1 MPYTTREAIT
11 TLSTY
16 LGINLGVSVRSIDQ
30 TSNRGYEI
38 RLPSGDRCVIFVYPI
53 SHKQDDSK
61 NFFDTRDSGARE
73 RGIAW
78 NYAQTRNLKY
88 FCLAVHDQVE
98 KYKDYIFSLECDEHR
113 ITEVSGTLNGSR
125 NGRGTQVVIP
135 TSCVPSKNFE
145 RIHTDNGFYIAV
157 VHKNHLYDYLEQYDN
172 RPYMDKTLPLVDTA
186 EIEESGCA
194 TNVSPD
200 VIKAE
205 FELFLKNVAKNK
217 KGGPLAPGTIGNC
230 LSNLQ
235 KNMKFLKEFESKNI
249 YEISSIDTILFLQ
262 EELSKN
268 EEYMSEDRDKTKGN
282 GYYRHSLEQY
292 KKFLIYYKEKTIELV
307 EIDEESTFVQSPFT
321 PVQVI
326 YYGVP
331 GCGKSHAVDKIIN
344 EAIAEFNKDKN
355 AENQITY
362 EKQVIR
368 TVFHPDYC
376 YADFVG
382 QIMPQKERDGGI
394 KYEFKP
400 GPLAN
405 IIRKAYLN
413 PSKPYFLIIEEINR
427 GNAAAIFGESFQLLD
442 RYKKGEHSSN
452 EEIQNENYNYTE
464 GWSKYSIN
472 NDDVND
478 FILQGG
484 DPKVTEKEPGVV
496 YESDSVDSPKSA
508 IKIPSRNMHFST
520 YCGIR
525 LPPNLSLYATMNT
538 SDQNVFTLDNAFQRR
553 WEMKQVTNKLKDN
566 VPQNLSDA
574 EKDAAQIEVNQYNE
588 YIGGTIE
595 NGGTSVKW
603 GEFRE
608 EINKI
613 IMLSAE
619 ENGLLS
625 MEDKRLGGW
634 FITPKNEP
642 DDPEGTPPKITK
654 KAFAEK
660 VLKYLW
666 DDAFKFDRTSHFGS
680 TTTLEDLIED
690 FEDNGFKVFVGKAD
704 KIAKLQPVTTTGHT
718 PGEGNHT
725 DPTIPTPDPNVPATV

>member
-427 GNAAAIFGESFQLLD
+427 GNAAAIFGECFQLLD

-464 GWSKYSIN
+464 GWSKYSTN
-472 NDDVND
+472 NDDVNG
-478 FILQGG
+478 FILLGG
-484 DPKVTEKEPGVV
+484 ESNVTEKEPGVD
-496 YESDSVDSPKSA
+496 YESDYSEAPKSA
-508 IKIPSRNMHFST
+508 IKIPSRNLHFST

-525 LPPNLSLYATMNT
+525 LPPNLSIYATMNT

-553 WEMKQVTNKLKDN
+553 WEMKQISNDLAHN
-566 VPQNLSDA
+566 VPTADTTKQYD
-574 EKDAAQIEVNQYNE
+574 QI
-588 YIGGTIE
+588 IGDT
-595 NGGTSVKW
+595 NVKW

-608 EINKI
+608 AINEI
-613 IMLSAE
+613 IMQSAE
-619 ENGLLS
+619 ENGLSS

-634 FITPKNEP
+634 FITPKKP
-642 DDPEGTPPKITK
+642 DDNEDSKAVITK
-654 KAFAEK
+654 NAFAEK

-666 DDAFKFDRTSHFGS
+666 DDAFKFDRKAHFGNVK
-680 TTTLEDLIED
+680 TLEKLIENFD
-690 FEDNGFKVFVGKAD
+690 TEGFNIFAD
-704 KIAKLQPVTTTGHT
+704 TDIKKLQEIASTNTNNDGSINNSTST
-718 PGEGNHT
+718 PTQNDNNG
-725 DPTIPTPDPNVPATV
+725 